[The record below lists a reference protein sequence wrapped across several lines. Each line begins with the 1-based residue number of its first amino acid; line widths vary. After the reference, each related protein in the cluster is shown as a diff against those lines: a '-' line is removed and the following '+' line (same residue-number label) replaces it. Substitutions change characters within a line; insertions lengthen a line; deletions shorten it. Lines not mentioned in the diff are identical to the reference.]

1 MEKKRELTPVIYRYI
16 WFPCTEEYH
25 WKKSDQKDNLFCVNC
40 VCICVYIGGKENVS
54 LFRLTASQRD
64 SKDWQ
69 HDVVMRLFETLDWI
83 NERNRFLEY

>member
-1 MEKKRELTPVIYRYI
+1 MINRYI

-25 WKKSDQKDNLFCVNC
+25 WKKSNQKDTRFFGVNC
-40 VCICVYIGGKENVS
+40 VCICDKENVS

-64 SKDWQ
+64 SKGWQ

-83 NERNRFLEY
+83 NESNPFLEN